1 MKCVC
6 GYFYM
11 TDNEIEE
18 ADIIEQDELW
28 SNNGPHPF
36 KQVIFERPEASSVVF
51 YACPNCGTLKM

>member
-6 GYFYM
+6 GYFHM

-28 SNNGPHPF
+28 SNNGDRPF
-36 KQVIFERPEASSVVF
+36 MRIDVDVF
-51 YACPNCGTLKM
+51 PVGTTSFYRCPNCGTLKM